1 MRLVVADDEPLARDL
16 LRTLL
21 EELPGLAVAAL
32 AEDGEEAIAAAR
44 AHRPD
49 LVFLDIDMPNGNGVH
64 AALEIARLGAEVIFV
79 TAHEEHAVDAFEV
92 GAVDYLLKP
101 VRRPRLA
108 RAIERARLRYEAR
121 RPAQS
126 TEPTLPAP
134 AQSAEDAVAAP
145 EPAAAPDDAFWV
157 PVLRGTVRVAVDDVE
172 RVEAAGDHVYLH
184 AAGRA
189 YLYRST
195 MAEMEQRLQG
205 SGLLRVHRSAFI
217 RPERVVATHRR
228 GKVLALELSDG
239 TQIPVGP
246 RFRAAALALL
256 GKTA

>member
-1 MRLVVADDEPLARDL
+1 MKIIVADDEPLAREL
-16 LRTLL
+16 LHTLL
-21 EELPGLAVAAL
+21 EELPHLSVEAVAA
-32 AEDGEEAIAAAR
+32 DGEEAVAAAR
-44 AHRPD
+44 SHKPD

-64 AALEIARLGAEVIFV
+64 AALEIGKLGAEVIFV
-79 TAHEEHAVDAFEV
+79 TAHEEHAIDAFEV

-121 RPAQS
+121 RPLRS
-126 TEPTLPAP
+126 DPAP
-134 AQSAEDAVAAP
+134 VTDPDQPQTAPAVP
-145 EPAAAPDDAFWV
+145 EGASTTDDAFWV
-157 PVLRGTVRVAVDDVE
+157 PVLRGTVRVAIEDVA

-184 AAGRA
+184 TAERA

-195 MAEMEQRLQG
+195 MAEMEQRLRG
-205 SGLLRVHRSAFI
+205 TGLLRVHRSAFI
-217 RPERVVATHRR
+217 RPERVVGTHRR

-246 RFRAAALALL
+246 RFRNAVLGLL
-256 GKTA
+256 GNAT